1 MRICQRV
8 VVGPS
13 ENFQRRLQEA
23 FINAEPGQTIELP
36 AGDFAFYTGLSLAV
50 DSVTV
55 FRMNSND
62 PDVRMPEIG
71 RSIIHDEAVAL
82 VRKWLNSLSGG
93 CPAG

>member
-1 MRICQRV
+1 MRICKLV
-8 VVGPS
+8 VVEPG

-36 AGDFAFYTGLSLAV
+36 AGDFALDTGLSLDV
-50 DSVTV
+50 DSITV

-82 VRKWLNSLSGG
+82 VREWLGSLSGG